1 MVSRKKRNTKKR
13 KHSKI
18 LKQKFIKVNKSS
30 KPLTLNQLR
39 KKVIKRNNAQIT
51 ELHEI
56 DLIVAQE
63 KDYGSKY
70 KFIFD
75 GSAMVNGKY
84 ISDFLLSGKT
94 QNKGELVYLNG
105 VSKEICKEKYCQYWT
120 PLTLQVCDG
129 NILAWNCIGGTFVYL
144 K

>member
-1 MVSRKKRNTKKR
+1 
-13 KHSKI
+13 
-18 LKQKFIKVNKSS
+18 
-30 KPLTLNQLR
+30 
-39 KKVIKRNNAQIT
+39 
-51 ELHEI
+51 
-56 DLIVAQE
+56 
-63 KDYGSKY
+63 
-70 KFIFD
+70 
-75 GSAMVNGKY
+75 MVNGKY

-94 QNKGELVYLNG
+94 QKKEKLVYLNG